1 MTMDRNEMTRH
12 AQLAANALMADV
24 SGARAVLVATPDGFD
39 LAHAGALPQDASR
52 LAAMVSSMAALGDA
66 ASREAA
72 IGQPHC
78 MVVDSS
84 AGRLVMRSV
93 QWRGEPMVVVLLA
106 DTSALLGMVLNAL
119 NGVERGM
126 GTA

>member
-1 MTMDRNEMTRH
+1 MDRHEMTRQ
-12 AQLAANALMADV
+12 AQRAADALMADV
-24 SGARAVLVATPDGFD
+24 NGARAVLVATPDGFD
-39 LAHAGALPQDASR
+39 LAHAGALPLDPGR

-66 ASREAA
+66 ASGEAA

-78 MVVDSS
+78 MVVDAS

-106 DTSALLGMVLNAL
+106 DTGALLGMVLNAL
-119 NGVERGM
+119 NGVERSLG
-126 GTA
+126 AA

>member
-12 AQLAANALMADV
+12 AQQAADALLADV
-24 SGARAVLVATPDGFD
+24 DGARAVLVATPDGFD
-39 LAHAGALPQDASR
+39 LAHAGALPLDAGR

-93 QWRGEPMVVVLLA
+93 QWRGEPMVVVLLT
-106 DTSALLGMVLNAL
+106 DTAALLGMVLNAL
-119 NGVERGM
+119 NGVERSLGV
-126 GTA
+126 A

>member
-12 AQLAANALMADV
+12 AQQAADALLADV

-39 LAHAGALPQDASR
+39 LAHAGALPLDAGR

-72 IGQPHC
+72 IGLPHC

-119 NGVERGM
+119 NGIERSM
-126 GTA
+126 GAA

>member
-1 MTMDRNEMTRH
+1 
-12 AQLAANALMADV
+12 
-24 SGARAVLVATPDGFD
+24 
-39 LAHAGALPQDASR
+39 LPLDASR

-119 NGVERGM
+119 NGVERSM

>member
-1 MTMDRNEMTRH
+1 MDRNEMNRH
-12 AQLAANALMADV
+12 ALLAAEALMADV

-39 LAHAGALPQDASR
+39 LAHAGALPLDASR

-119 NGVERGM
+119 NGVERSM